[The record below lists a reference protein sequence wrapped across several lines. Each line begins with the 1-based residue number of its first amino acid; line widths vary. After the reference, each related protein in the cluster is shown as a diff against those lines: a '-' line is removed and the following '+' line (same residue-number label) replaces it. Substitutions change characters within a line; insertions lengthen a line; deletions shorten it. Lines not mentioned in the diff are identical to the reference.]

1 MKKLAIPFLLF
12 CTISILFTACATD
25 NRTETEK
32 AIDNAAEDLKEG
44 MKDLEKGME
53 DMKTGLK
60 DASAEAGDELSKAMN
75 NLQEA
80 LGTTKDGEKVETVSF
95 RELKK
100 YMPNRLA
107 GLKLNR
113 DDMSGETNGIG
124 GIKVSTAEGTY
135 EKGDKR
141 ITVSITD
148 TGGIGAAFLATAVWS
163 NLEIDRESKDE
174 VEYTDTQDGHK
185 VYVKYNKKRQ
195 SGEYNFFVNKRF
207 VVKLEGKNVSLDDL
221 EEAGE
226 DLDLDDLGE

>member
-32 AIDNAAEDLKEG
+32 AIDNAADDLKKG
-44 MKDLEKGME
+44 MKDFEKGMD
-53 DMKTGLK
+53 DMKKGLK
-60 DASAEAGDELSKAMN
+60 DASNEAGNELKDAMN

-80 LGTTKDGEKVETVSF
+80 LGTTKDGEKVETISF

-100 YMPNRLA
+100 YMPKRLA
-107 GLKLNR
+107 GLSQTET
-113 DDMSGETNGIG
+113 SGETNGVA
-124 GIKVSTAEGTY
+124 GIKVSTAEGIY
-135 EKGDKR
+135 EKGHKR
-141 ITVSITD
+141 ITVNITD
-148 TGGIGAAFLATAVWS
+148 TGGIGAAFMGAAVWA

-174 VEYTDTQDGHK
+174 VEYTDTKDGHK

-195 SGEYNFFVNKRF
+195 SGEYNYYVNKRF
-207 VVKLEGKNVSLDDL
+207 VVQLKGKNVSLDDL
-221 EEAGE
+221 EEAGK